1 MKKDQKKGDPLA
13 KRTTSLPRKSVGS
26 VLWYHYYF
34 SASFLFLFFLNT
46 SGPDVS
52 VSLSFQTYPWKW
64 HTSCDWTQKAALEL
78 YFEGETTEPQ
88 LMPCSPL
95 VWTTVNRFSLR
106 EILEDDCH
114 TKFSLSRSF
123 STNDNAMRLKWQMWA
138 QRFAWQQAKTQ
149 IVLFHHHGLHVGS
162 RLVPVVQAESSEVRE
177 SLNLL

>member
-1 MKKDQKKGDPLA
+1 
-13 KRTTSLPRKSVGS
+13 VGS
-26 VLWYHYYF
+26 VLLYHYYYYSDSF
-34 SASFLFLFFLNT
+34 SRKT

-106 EILEDDCH
+106 EILECDCH

-123 STNDNAMRLKWQMWA
+123 DTNDNAMRLKWA
-138 QRFAWQQAKTQ
+138 QLFAWQQAKTQ
-149 IVLFHHHGLHVGS
+149 IALFHHHGLHVVS
-162 RLVPVVQAESSEVRE
+162 RLVQVGSSEVRE
-177 SLNLL
+177 SLNLLQHLNKLFFCFSLPHITIT